1 MHKMWLVLKYEYLR
15 HVKKKR
21 FILAVLSVPL
31 FILVIMGIS
40 FLSVLF
46 SIDNTPI
53 GYVDQSQFLAN
64 PVMLTQGGSDPFEK
78 NLEIIPFDTEQAAQ
92 SALDQ
97 GQIQAFFILPPDYLD
112 TGDSKLVS
120 KEIPGSE
127 VYNDFRLFLRKNL
140 LKGYEPQIADRV
152 LEGADVELVA
162 MEGERER
169 SSANVLSIILPV
181 VAGILFML
189 AVNIS
194 GGYLLQSL
202 VEEKENRT
210 MEIIV
215 TSISPTQL
223 MAGKIIGNLSV
234 GLTQIIIWLFFAA
247 IGIVFVLRTFPSL
260 QSAQIDSFFLIIMI
274 LTFLPAFVMVAAM
287 MAAIGASSS
296 ETKEAQQ
303 IAGLF
308 TIPIALPFWFITAIM
323 SNPNS
328 PFSVFLSIF
337 PFSAPVILPMR
348 VALSAVPTWQ
358 IVTTI
363 LILIVA
369 AIFSLWLAG
378 RAFRLGL
385 LRYGKRLSLKEILQ
399 KG

>member
-21 FILAVLSVPL
+21 FILAVMSVPL

-40 FLSVLF
+40 FLSVLL

-53 GYVDQSQFLAN
+53 GYVDHSQFLAN
-64 PVMLTQGGSDPFEK
+64 PDMLAQGGSDPFEK
-78 NLEIIPFDTEQAAQ
+78 NLEIIPFDSEQAAQ
-92 SALDQ
+92 AALDQ
-97 GQIQAFFILPPDYLD
+97 DQIQAFFILPTDYLD

-120 KEIPGSE
+120 KEISGSE

-140 LKGYEPQIADRV
+140 LKSYDPLIAERV

-162 MEGERER
+162 IEGERER

-194 GGYLLQSL
+194 GGYLLQAL

-210 MEIIV
+210 MEILV

-234 GLTQIIIWLFFAA
+234 GLSQIIIWLFFAA
-247 IGIVFVLRTFPSL
+247 IGLTFILRTFPSL
-260 QSAQIDSFFLIIMI
+260 QSAQIDTFFLIVML

-308 TIPIALPFWFITAIM
+308 TIPIALPFWFIATIM

-363 LILIVA
+363 LILILA

-385 LRYGKRLSLKEILQ
+385 LRYGKRLTLKEILQ